1 MTRASELLALAARV
15 EAAQGADRMLDLDVW
30 RAVCPGAAELEA
42 RGKQPLP
49 WLWCVTTSLDAAIE
63 AFLRALPPEFNALV
77 RFDSGNVDPVFFAE
91 DWELLAAAV
100 TRAAQ
105 EDKR

>member
-1 MTRASELLALAARV
+1 MSDAVKAA
-15 EAAQGADRMLDLDVW
+15 
-30 RAVCPGAAELEA
+30 
-42 RGKQPLP
+42 
-49 WLWCVTTSLDAAIE
+49 LDAARMGICRTLDINPGEPPCE
-63 AFLRALPPEFNALV
+63 APCLLCREGSAAAIAEFLRALPPEFNALV

-105 EDKR
+105 EGKR